1 LRGFESFKYSFIKWT
16 LPQIAKLDR
25 KDRFELIK
33 NRKEVR
39 GKAELRKVKY
49 LWGVRRNAMGYG
61 MHKLSLY

>member
-1 LRGFESFKYSFIKWT
+1 MKWT

-25 KDRFELIK
+25 KDKLELIK